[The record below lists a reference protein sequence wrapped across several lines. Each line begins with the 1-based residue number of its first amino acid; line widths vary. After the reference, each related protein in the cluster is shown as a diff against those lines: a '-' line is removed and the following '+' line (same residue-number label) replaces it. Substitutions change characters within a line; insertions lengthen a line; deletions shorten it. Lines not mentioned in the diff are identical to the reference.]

1 MKRRSVR
8 SKRTQR
14 NIRRSVRS
22 KRTQRKSFRKQKK
35 TNMRRNVRS
44 KRVKN
49 VRKMKSGKKS
59 VQKGGNNCGKKLK
72 RCKIENTELK
82 KLNNKLTKDYLSKQ
96 HDLLESV
103 GDIKTMYTNL
113 RDRRQSLGEIL
124 NDWESRVP
132 MKKKTFEK

>member
-14 NIRRSVRS
+14 
-22 KRTQRKSFRKQKK
+22 KSLRKQKK

-49 VRKMKSGKKS
+49 VRKMKRSKKS
-59 VQKGGNNCGKKLK
+59 TQKGGINYIEKLK
-72 RCKIENTELK
+72 ECEKKNTELK
-82 KLNNKLTKDYLSKQ
+82 KLNNKLTKDYLSMQ

-103 GDIKTMYTNL
+103 GDIRTMYTNL
-113 RDRRQSLGEIL
+113 PRNRRKS
-124 NDWESRVP
+124 
-132 MKKKTFEK
+132 F